1 MKQKENECN
10 IQEEPY
16 IYILMILL
24 RTLLKEGIDI
34 AKNRYAWLTP
44 DGRFLPV
51 LSGTHAEFAYK
62 NIRPSNKAIDEAWT
76 LGYMRITFQG
86 AVLMAH
92 NEKMPPN
99 DKQKK
104 ALINLAIEC
113 GDAAVE
119 YDYGDDY
126 KTLWSIHD
134 TI

>member
-1 MKQKENECN
+1 M
-10 IQEEPY
+10 
-16 IYILMILL
+16 
-24 RTLLKEGIDI
+24 
-34 AKNRYAWLTP
+34 
-44 DGRFLPV
+44 
-51 LSGTHAEFAYK
+51 
-62 NIRPSNKAIDEAWT
+62 
-76 LGYMRITFQG
+76 G

-113 GDAAVE
+113 GDTAVE